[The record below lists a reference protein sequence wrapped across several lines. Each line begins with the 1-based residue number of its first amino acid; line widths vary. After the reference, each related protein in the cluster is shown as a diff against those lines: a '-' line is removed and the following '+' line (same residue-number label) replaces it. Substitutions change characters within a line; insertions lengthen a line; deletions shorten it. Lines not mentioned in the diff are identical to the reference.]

1 MGALYPT
8 MAGQWKPWLLT
19 VTAAAVFQPGHMISD
34 LGRSAE
40 DRQNGVADEF
50 DDHTVEAFDAEAMR
64 GFWWLENFFLG
75 PKARLKGLQILIYIY
90 IFYMYIYIYLY
101 TYLFIYL

>member
-1 MGALYPT
+1 
-8 MAGQWKPWLLT
+8 
-19 VTAAAVFQPGHMISD
+19 MIPD

-64 GFWWLENFFLG
+64 GFWWLENFVWD
-75 PKARLKGLQILIYIY
+75 PKARLKGIQILR
-90 IFYMYIYIYLY
+90 
-101 TYLFIYL
+101 FILGGSSHLVSGL